1 MKNCT
6 KKLTDFVFSLSLI
19 HTKETEK
26 IKTNILIRMHRK
38 KKIYSKETKFISF
51 IYEFEWM
58 KIAKRKKRSIRISF
72 LYDISKV
79 LS

>member
-19 HTKETEK
+19 HIKETEK

-51 IYEFEWM
+51 IYEFE
-58 KIAKRKKRSIRISF
+58 
-72 LYDISKV
+72 
-79 LS
+79 